1 MDIKK
6 FVKVNDEGK
15 VEIDEAGFQSVF
27 DAEISRAV
35 DKYAN
40 GKGKDEMR
48 KKLEEEAKLSADEK
62 LKADREAFEKY
73 KQEETVKLVQAKAQ
87 AKLDG
92 KGFTEKEI
100 KFILSK
106 VGNNEESDM
115 ATIDELIEERTNFIT
130 TTQQNAIQG
139 LQQQQQASGNRQL
152 PTPDNN
158 DAPKP
163 VERSKTDILNYYR
176 PQ

>member
-6 FVKVNDEGK
+6 FAKLNEKGEIEFDET
-15 VEIDEAGFQSVF
+15 GFQSGL

-48 KKLEEEAKLSADEK
+48 KKLEEEAKLTAEEK
-62 LKADREAFEKY
+62 LKADKEAFEKW
-73 KQEETVKLVQAKAQ
+73 KHEETVKIIQGKAQ
-87 AKLDG
+87 AKLEG

-100 KFILSK
+100 EFILSK
-106 VGNNEESDM
+106 VGENEESDM
-115 ATIDELIEERTNFIT
+115 ATIDSLVEDRTNFIA
-130 TTQQNAIQG
+130 TTQQNAIQNI
-139 LQQQQQASGNRQL
+139 QQQQQNSSNKQF
-152 PTPDNN
+152 PMPDNN
-158 DAPKP
+158 DSP
-163 VERSKTDILNYYR
+163 VPAQRSKADILSYYR